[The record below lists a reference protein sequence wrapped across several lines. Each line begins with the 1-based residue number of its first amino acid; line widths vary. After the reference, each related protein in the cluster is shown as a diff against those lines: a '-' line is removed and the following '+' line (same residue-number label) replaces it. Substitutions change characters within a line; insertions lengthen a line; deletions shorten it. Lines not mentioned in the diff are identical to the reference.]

1 MKDRLLERFQARAA
15 TVAVIGLGYVGLP
28 LADAFCRAGFTV
40 VGFDID
46 ADKVARLNRGVSY
59 LKTIPDAT
67 VAGMRATGLSIMP
80 EGLVDGMPPQ
90 MVADLIAFIQ
100 SGGR

>member
-1 MKDRLLERFQARAA
+1 MSASPPIDR
-15 TVAVIGLGYVGLP
+15 VAVIGLGYVGLP

-67 VAGMRATGLSIMP
+67 VAGMRATGRFHAT
-80 EGLVDGMPPQ
+80 DGFAELAE
-90 MVADLIAFIQ
+90 ADAVLLCVPTPLT
-100 SGGR
+100 RHREPDMT